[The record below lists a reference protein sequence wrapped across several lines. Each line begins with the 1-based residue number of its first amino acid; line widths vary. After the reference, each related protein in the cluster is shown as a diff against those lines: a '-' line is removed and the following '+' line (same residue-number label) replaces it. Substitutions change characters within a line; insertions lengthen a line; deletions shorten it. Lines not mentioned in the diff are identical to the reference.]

1 MSTCSTC
8 PADEADLSWWLAL
21 EPVIGWRTATG
32 SPLSSVTRGKQLPE
46 KAFDRAVRVIQTF
59 GHLAVIEG
67 VKSYHLIRG
76 DLCWF
81 TMGEAVAETALINRV
96 EGHDD
101 GSS

>member
-21 EPVIGWRTATG
+21 EPVIGWRRAGGSWSTA
-32 SPLSSVTRGKQLPE
+32 TRGKQLPE
-46 KAFDRAVRVIQTF
+46 KSFDRAVRVIQTF
-59 GHLAVIEG
+59 GHPGVVEG
-67 VKSYHLIRG
+67 VTSYHLFRGGIR
-76 DLCWF
+76 WF
-81 TMGEAVAETALINRV
+81 TTGEAVAETALINRV